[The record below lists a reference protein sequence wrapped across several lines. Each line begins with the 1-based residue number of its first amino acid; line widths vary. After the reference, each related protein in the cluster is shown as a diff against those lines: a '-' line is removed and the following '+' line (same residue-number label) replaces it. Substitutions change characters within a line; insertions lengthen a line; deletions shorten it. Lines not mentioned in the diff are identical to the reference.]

1 MVARRQALTPKQL
14 AYALARI
21 EGMKIGEATRAAR
34 EAIGAKNTLTPG
46 ALQVEGSR
54 LENHAKVRAYIEEAR
69 QEMRLQTLLTRDKKR
84 MILGGIAQDRRAPH
98 QARIMAVRADNEMT
112 GDNAP
117 VRVEGEITLHAAWSA
132 IREAEALPMGDKEVL
147 ELPEPVGIENG
158 NGEHGHN
165 GNGDGNG
172 NGTGKER
179 RREYEEGGP

>member
-21 EGMKIGEATRAAR
+21 EGKNQGEAIRIAR
-34 EAIGAKNTLTPG
+34 EAIGSKGRPNLATLH
-46 ALQVEGSR
+46 VEASR
-54 LENHAKVRAYIEEAR
+54 MESHRKVRAYIDEAR
-69 QEMRLQTLLTRDKKR
+69 QEQRLQTLLTRDKKR

-172 NGTGKER
+172 TGKER